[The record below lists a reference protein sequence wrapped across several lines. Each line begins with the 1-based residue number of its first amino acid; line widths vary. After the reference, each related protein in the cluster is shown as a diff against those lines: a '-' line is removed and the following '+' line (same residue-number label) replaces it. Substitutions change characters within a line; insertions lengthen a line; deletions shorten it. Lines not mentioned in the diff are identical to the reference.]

1 MSTITLSQ
9 TASTI
14 TTQDGTGLYYKDWGS
29 GPVVTFSHGWP
40 LSADAWDGQ
49 MLFLAQTT
57 RSGRPQSPAEAS
69 VTGVLRFAR
78 SARGRGTPLVAAG
91 G

>member
-1 MSTITLSQ
+1 VKQDRHPPTSWPRDSPQAGMSSARDKTHARDEDQ
-9 TASTI
+9 A
-14 TTQDGTGLYYKDWGS
+14 
-29 GPVVTFSHGWP
+29 FS
-40 LSADAWDGQ
+40 
-49 MLFLAQTT
+49 TT

-78 SARGRGTPLVAAG
+78 SARGRSTPLVAAG